1 MGGYYSEMN
10 GLFYCIAFVCIYPR
24 VLTVARC
31 NRHKVRFLSMSCFPV
46 DLQHLMAK
54 RKPVFS
60 MYLEADTFLCKTAFI
75 APPKVDHLLSTNLN
89 REKCQKAQIF
99 TEGAINTARIT
110 CHSPSDMA
118 YASPCISLHIRVCR
132 LSIGPLVTEISAR
145 KATRAERFFAFF
157 TNFAPRF

>member
-1 MGGYYSEMN
+1 MGGYHSELN
-10 GLFYCIAFVCIYPR
+10 GLFYCIAFVCFDPR

-31 NRHKVRFLSMSCFPV
+31 NRHKVRFLSISCLPV
-46 DLQHLMAK
+46 DLQHAMAK

-60 MYLEADTFLCKTAFI
+60 MYLEAGTFFCKTAFV
-75 APPKVDHLLSTNLN
+75 APPEVDHLLSTNLN
-89 REKCQKAQIF
+89 REKCQKPQIF
-99 TEGAINTARIT
+99 TEGAITTAHVT
-110 CHSPSDMA
+110 CRSLSDMS

-145 KATRAERFFAFF
+145 EATRAERFFAFF